1 MNNIKHLLSQ
11 NGILTSFNICKKVS
25 PTKINN
31 IKKKLLKTGIPE
43 DKIENELYKHI
54 ISKHIDDSTIEDI
67 PGIILDG
74 VPPKIKIKPTVQ
86 KKIASTSS
94 EISEYFKK
102 NKFTKEEIILYIQA
116 VFFLCGITNDDVSE
130 FKEKYNINNDND
142 EDYLDEEDDDDD
154 DDEESGFE

>member
-25 PTKINN
+25 PTKVKN
-31 IKKKLLKTGIPE
+31 IKKKLLNNGIPE
-43 DKIENELYKHI
+43 DKIEDELYKHI
-54 ISKHIDDSTIEDI
+54 ISKHIDDSNIENI

-74 VPPKIKIKPTVQ
+74 MPPKIKIKPAVQ

-102 NKFTKEEIILYIQA
+102 NKFTKEEIIL
-116 VFFLCGITNDDVSE
+116 
-130 FKEKYNINNDND
+130 
-142 EDYLDEEDDDDD
+142 
-154 DDEESGFE
+154 

>member
-31 IKKKLLKTGIPE
+31 IKNKLLKTGIPE

-86 KKIASTSS
+86 KKIASTSN

-102 NKFTKEEIILYIQA
+102 NKFISKDSLRLSSPQ
-116 VFFLCGITNDDVSE
+116 LGN
-130 FKEKYNINNDND
+130 
-142 EDYLDEEDDDDD
+142 
-154 DDEESGFE
+154 

>member
-25 PTKINN
+25 PTKVKN
-31 IKKKLLKTGIPE
+31 IKKKLLKNGMPE
-43 DKIENELYKHI
+43 DKIEDELYKHI
-54 ISKHIDDSTIEDI
+54 ISKHIDDSNIDDI

-74 VPPKIKIKPTVQ
+74 MPPKIKIKPAVQ

-94 EISEYFKK
+94 DISAYFKK

-116 VFFLCGITNDDVSE
+116 VFFLCGITNNDVSE
-130 FKEKYNINNDND
+130 FKEKYNITNDKD
-142 EDYLDEEDDDDD
+142 DDYLDEEDEDE
-154 DDEESGFE
+154 DEERGFE

>member
-1 MNNIKHLLSQ
+1 MNDIKHLLSQ

-25 PTKINN
+25 PTKVKN
-31 IKKKLLKTGIPE
+31 IKNKLLKTGIPE
-43 DKIENELYKHI
+43 DKIEDELYKHI
-54 ISKHIDDSTIEDI
+54 ISKHIDDSNIEDI

-74 VPPKIKIKPTVQ
+74 MPPKIKIKPIVQ

-142 EDYLDEEDDDDD
+142 EDYLDEEDDDEDE
-154 DDEESGFE
+154 DEESGFE